1 MDKAK
6 FFIMTPG
13 SVAPGKGRNQG
24 NLKELHIRF
33 EAVKCTGNHVHH
45 FQGISPAEDAT
56 SKQLKWAI

>member
-24 NLKELHIRF
+24 NLK
-33 EAVKCTGNHVHH
+33 
-45 FQGISPAEDAT
+45 GIAY
-56 SKQLKWAI
+56 QI